1 VATNTAGKFD
11 IAISNTSLNLA
22 FRDETATA
30 NGSTQANAEIAFDA
44 NGDGFV
50 DETVSGFSNF
60 FGLNDFFVDNLTDNV
75 WESDVQASSYV
86 SAGGTLTFRDSTG
99 LIGTLTVGAN
109 SSLSSIVTAI
119 NNDATLSQTFTA
131 GMIPDGSGERI
142 RISHTNGSSFQLT
155 DGNNET
161 VLSGAGIDLADVRT
175 STTLS
180 VRNDILT
187 NPGEIATGTVQWD
200 AERGT
205 AGEYFM
211 STADETT
218 VAAMASALTS
228 TTNFSVAGG
237 LSNVSNTF
245 SQRAASIIA
254 TNANLANDNER
265 DISSQRALQE
275 SLVFK
280 QTSEAGVNLDEELAN
295 LIIFE
300 QAFSASARVIST
312 INDMFDALERIV

>member
-1 VATNTAGKFD
+1 
-11 IAISNTSLNLA
+11 
-22 FRDETATA
+22 
-30 NGSTQANAEIAFDA
+30 
-44 NGDGFV
+44 
-50 DETVSGFSNF
+50 
-60 FGLNDFFVDNLTDNV
+60 
-75 WESDVQASSYV
+75 
-86 SAGGTLTFRDSTG
+86 
-99 LIGTLTVGAN
+99 
-109 SSLSSIVTAI
+109 
-119 NNDATLSQTFTA
+119 
-131 GMIPDGSGERI
+131 
-142 RISHTNGSSFQLT
+142 
-155 DGNNET
+155 
-161 VLSGAGIDLADVRT
+161 
-175 STTLS
+175 
-180 VRNDILT
+180 
-187 NPGEIATGTVQWD
+187 
-200 AERGT
+200 
-205 AGEYFM
+205 M

-218 VAAMASALTS
+218 VAAMAAALTG

-312 INDMFDALERIV
+312 INDMFDALERDRLGRGLDI

>member
-1 VATNTAGKFD
+1 
-11 IAISNTSLNLA
+11 
-22 FRDETATA
+22 
-30 NGSTQANAEIAFDA
+30 
-44 NGDGFV
+44 
-50 DETVSGFSNF
+50 
-60 FGLNDFFVDNLTDNV
+60 
-75 WESDVQASSYV
+75 
-86 SAGGTLTFRDSTG
+86 
-99 LIGTLTVGAN
+99 
-109 SSLSSIVTAI
+109 
-119 NNDATLSQTFTA
+119 
-131 GMIPDGSGERI
+131 MIPDGSGERI
-142 RISHTNGSSFQLT
+142 RISHNNGSSFQLT

-161 VLSGAGIDLADVRT
+161 ILSGAGIDLADVRT

-180 VRNDILT
+180 VRSDILS
-187 NPGEIATGTVQWD
+187 NPGGIATGTVQWD
-200 AERGT
+200 AARGN

-218 VAAMASALTS
+218 VAAMAAALTG